1 MFAEKLAK
9 LFRWLVG
16 LGGLFVS
23 HIYVLHIIYANS
35 IVFYF
40 GHE

>member
-16 LGGLFVS
+16 HFWVGGTVRKPYIRLTYY
-23 HIYVLHIIYANS
+23 ICK
-35 IVFYF
+35 
-40 GHE
+40 